1 MKYLKENNLHNPQF
15 QSGLF
20 RFQKRRT
27 LGTLKANK
35 PKYLLRSVFCKADD
49 SKSFSFYTSNNFRMH
64 SKKLKNFHLNA
75 LKVDNQSGNFLNAS
89 SNSKISKFSE
99 NPSFPPTYWNQCFD
113 KSRLKNF
120 ILWFVLHYGEQKTL
134 ELVEELK
141 TLGFKYATKAG
152 ISLGIDDLKIPP
164 KKADLIFEGEKVTSL
179 TTKQYKR
186 GEITGVERFQ
196 RLIDTWHRT
205 SENLKQE
212 VIHYFESTDTLNPV
226 YMMAFSGARGNISQV
241 RQLVGMRGL
250 MSNPQGQIIDY
261 PIRSNFREGLTL
273 TEYIISSYGA
283 RKGIVDTAL
292 RTANAGY
299 LTRRLVDVAQH
310 VIISNFDCKTNAG
323 IFLTDMKEGNKIL
336 YSLQN
341 RLVGRVLAENLQI
354 SDTKSGLKPSMASI
368 GEGNLNPHVKKDKS
382 LLKPIKILKKNTEI
396 SLDLSFNI
404 AKSYKKVFVRS
415 VLTCKNQKLVC
426 QLCYGWSLAQGNLVS
441 IGEAVGIIAAQSI
454 GEPGTQLTMR
464 TFHTGG
470 VFSGGVTD
478 QIKAPFDGL
487 IEYGS
492 PIPGKLIRT
501 PEGQISFL
509 TTNEGFFV
517 IRPFDKSKQKN
528 IALKKYKIPTYTLL
542 FKRMGEQVFS
552 NEVIAQI
559 SALSKQK
566 NATDDAELTIK
577 SELEGQLYGKGIL
590 VKLTDIGP
598 KLRKDEGWNQIPF
611 DPLFQAAYWGDS
623 WILSGKIYKLPV
635 PSSFFP
641 IVGDLI
647 NRKTVMNQIKWK
659 FHNEGF
665 FNSSSID
672 FYPLSTTLKNPG
684 FTEDFTSFVKK
695 SNFVNNS
702 FTTKKQQ
709 KESNS
714 FSLKT
719 GLKNNFVN
727 IDNTI
732 QKNPYLKKVNDT
744 IDPYETNQ
752 KGLLNV
758 PVMRYSLLSLNLQ
771 NIIYKKSGY
780 LIKVPSGINPTL
792 FSPISQKKHDTFKN
806 FSTLSLNGRLQF
818 NKNKSSLEVY
828 NKTRNSLKRIRQNL
842 QLNQVQDFQS
852 KYKKI
857 EKLSKSKLNV
867 HNSLSEHDILL
878 LISPLKSKNKKW
890 KSSFLSESKKLRSS
904 SSRLYFSNPEFENSL
919 NSFLNLSKSPSNWI
933 PTFKFFLTWYPA
945 NFQILTPG
953 LISLENDVST
963 AFKTSFLSGLKN
975 QKGSCGF
982 LPTQNPR
989 FFIFNKKY
997 QMPSETSKYLEET
1010 DQISI
1015 LKNKNKFETNFY
1027 LKMTPKGII
1036 KVVSIDKERKYK
1048 FQLSFMS
1055 KKKNQ
1060 FINPLKKTLSFEE
1073 KQKSSFSNDT
1083 KQKLFVSLIKRD
1095 FIKKLEAQ
1103 SDFQDLKIGI
1113 KKSTKVSSPH
1123 FNDFF
1128 KVSKTDDRSS
1138 SLNLLIK
1145 DKNIN
1150 PFKKEVIAEQ
1160 NLKFSQKLFQRP
1172 QNSQFMH
1179 FGVHWKNSYNY
1190 QIKKA
1195 RTKSNFKIEK
1205 NLQENL
1211 EWTKIIS
1218 KEKGSTS
1225 LNAGESLARVFV
1237 TPQFLYQIPLSYPFV
1252 FLNSKFGDSNQFS
1265 TLQSQKLDSP
1275 FCYQINRQ
1283 GSVKFCYFLS
1293 NNNSREFT
1301 NQVFFQPPVSF
1312 NSERFSFVDLK
1323 DFSIDWSTQ
1332 IHSFPLIDRTFVL
1345 KTIKKYLSNRNFS
1358 SYEIKNVVELTNKPI
1373 TLTKQKMK
1381 LHLHSDQQETE
1392 IRASNTDFSITFSS
1406 NYHIP
1411 NLDLKTNKEINTKN
1425 QNSILKMK
1433 LSSSENSQEMMIWL
1447 TRIFYFFH
1455 STCSSLQSFSKTI
1468 EYVWMFENYNFKNFK
1483 SKNLKNHFP
1492 KKKKLLA
1499 HTSNSEKNSIFNF
1512 CVLSCIQ
1519 KKSRQIWE
1527 INPNFKKNKSF
1538 VELYKKDENIET
1550 RKTFSQSSSLKKK
1563 LPIQMFKF
1571 YIGWVSLK
1579 NILSK
1584 FIKTELNKKQYFSI
1598 STKKIHDFN
1607 LTEDL
1612 KNKTEISKDFLI
1624 HTKVRK
1630 ILLNPGEILIKK
1642 KVLCSKKDI
1651 LKFRFTHS
1659 FFNSSTQKIENKKLL
1674 SIMLLNLSSLNLD
1687 FVNQHKLFNQEKGE
1701 KTFVGFK
1708 KLNRVNYYIQNILSL
1723 KQNLLMNSKADL
1735 SNYSKKAKMNFK
1747 KSQDFYSKSETFV
1760 NSFVQE
1766 YSTQSSLSNNVSSL
1780 SILIK
1785 SGWVYFCSV
1794 SNLPN
1799 DLSYVSPG
1807 QVILENL
1814 VFDNHICYLEFLENC
1829 KFKNL
1834 TQTFHYN
1841 YSFAHNNQISHSFNK
1856 GILKSFNF
1864 EKNPLKPEIDW
1875 NNEFQETKKNL
1886 TKGFSFQTKESSNWK
1901 WVKNKNVRFLPSI
1914 LKVHSSN
1921 LVSENHEELL
1931 PIQAILIR
1939 KVREY
1944 KQPELWDYKN
1954 QLYNSSDHSF
1964 AKTLISLTSNL
1975 FVESKN
1981 SEKLHLIKELFYK
1994 TELQKTLKIDKISK
2008 KKPFTNILKFLEKDS
2023 YCYILKDKKNRKVLE
2038 RSFENQKLNSC
2049 SCYKL
2054 TKGDLFFNKKYF
2066 FNKSYISL
2074 TLKNNNFIIIPGL
2087 NESKKSILKL
2097 KSSPGF
2103 NFIKKSLHENFAYK
2117 KTHQVFRK
2125 QNRQTISKF
2134 PSIDLKLVSNFKFV
2148 FAEKSKSH
2156 PLKNSSEKQYKRPL
2170 TLPISYLKPKT
2181 NSLFLSYDMSH
2192 GFQDMFEKD
2201 IYLFNY
2207 KNLRLTF
2214 SESSFYQNSL
2224 NLNLFLK
2231 DYILKLKVPN
2241 KQSLMNS
2248 GEKCSKLFFRNFKKD
2263 MFSLVPI
2270 FLYSP
2275 YFSYNLIQQL
2285 DPRFL
2290 VDNHFLRI
2298 LASLNIK
2305 NEFAEPRNLSLMTQK
2320 IEIQNKFLTSGNQK
2334 IRSAKQGYF
2343 AGITS
2348 SYSPFRG
2355 EIIYTKDLDRIKK
2368 SLESYSL
2375 KNDSKLSHKG
2385 SEKNKQDLF
2394 LDLKPHKKFS
2404 DSNLLQNNALIL
2416 TKEDLVCVSLKPISK
2431 GSSLNI
2437 VNQNKKSEAIKNKE
2451 ETQILNLNLFKSI
2464 NLRKNGSIQSLDL
2477 LLQPARLQKKQISSK
2492 KSVTTTNRFSKYH
2505 IQNILKELETQSVKK
2520 TAYYLNDMIIKYQQM
2535 TRIKK
2540 TARNNLANARYL
2552 INKLA
2557 IGLPIQRNNLSLGEF
2572 FKYGDQFKKK
2582 GLGKADLTMLETGQ
2596 IIHLSKDKVTL
2607 RRGQRIK
2614 ISINAIL
2621 HKYHRDL
2628 IIPQSPVITL
2638 AYSQLKTGDIVQGI
2652 PKIEQFFEARTTK
2665 RGRLFRDSLPNLL
2678 QALFKYN
2685 MSNLTNDDAA
2695 RESVYK
2701 IQQILIDGVQRVYRG
2716 QGVTIAD
2723 KHLEVI
2729 VKQMTSK
2736 ARILKGGC
2744 TGYLTGDVDD
2754 LFFIETVFNQYPYEF
2769 EYEPLI
2775 LGISKTSLEVK
2786 SFLSAASFQ
2795 HTTRVLTKA
2804 AIYRETDYLSG
2815 LKENILLGNLIPA
2828 GTGYLVSVES
2838 KTDSKNQPTL

>member
-1 MKYLKENNLHNPQF
+1 MKYLKENNLYNPKFQF
-15 QSGLF
+15 GIFGLQNGNF
-20 RFQKRRT
+20 KS
-27 LGTLKANK
+27 NK
-35 PKYLLRSVFCKADD
+35 PKGRLSALFCKHGD
-49 SKSFSFYTSNNFRMH
+49 SKSFSFYNSNNFKTH

-75 LKVDNQSGNFLNAS
+75 LKVDNQTGNFLNRFS
-89 SNSKISKFSE
+89 YSKISKFSE

-164 KKADLIFEGEKVTSL
+164 KKADLIFEGEKITLL

-354 SDTKSGLKPSMASI
+354 SDTKSGLKPSINTI
-368 GEGNLNPHVKKDKS
+368 GERSFHMKRDKS
-382 LLKPIKILKKNTEI
+382 LFTPIQILKKNTEI
-396 SLDLSFNI
+396 SLDLSFDI
-404 AKSYKKVFVRS
+404 SKRYKKVFVRS

-517 IRPFDKSKQKN
+517 IRPFDESKQKN
-528 IALKKYKIPTYTLL
+528 TPLKKYKIPTYTLL
-542 FKRMGEQVFS
+542 FKRMGERVFS

-635 PSSFFP
+635 PSSLFP
-641 IVGDLI
+641 IVGDLV

-665 FNSSSID
+665 FNSSSLD
-672 FYPLSTTLKNPG
+672 FYPLSTTLKNSR
-684 FTEDFTSFVKK
+684 FTEDFTCSAKK
-695 SNFVNNS
+695 SHFGNNS
-702 FTTKKQQ
+702 FIQKISR
-709 KESNS
+709 KESTS
-714 FSLKT
+714 LSLKT
-719 GLKNNFVN
+719 GLRSHSINKDD
-727 IDNTI
+727 IP
-732 QKNPYLKKVNDT
+732 QKKNPYFKKVHEN
-744 IDPYETNQ
+744 IDPDLNEKSQ
-752 KGLLNV
+752 KGILNV
-758 PVMRYSLLSLNLQ
+758 PVMRYSLLSFNLQ

-780 LIKVPSGINPTL
+780 LIQVPSGINPTL
-792 FSPISQKKHDTFKN
+792 FSSVNKKKGTFQKVLKV
-806 FSTLSLNGRLQF
+806 TLNRQLQF
-818 NKNKSSLEVY
+818 TKNKSSLELY
-828 NKTRNSLKRIRQNL
+828 NKTKNSLKRIRQNL
-842 QLNQVQDFQS
+842 QLKQVQNFLCSEGTYQIRKDKFKS
-852 KYKKI
+852 KDNKI
-857 EKLSKSKLNV
+857 EKLSQSKVSL
-867 HNSLSEHDILL
+867 HKYLSEQDVLL

-890 KSSFLSESKKLRSS
+890 KSSFVSESKKLRSS
-904 SSRLYFSNPEFENSL
+904 SSRLYLSNPEFTNSL
-919 NSFLNLSKSPSNWI
+919 NSFLNLSKSPANWI
-933 PTFKFFLTWYPA
+933 PTFKFFLAWYPS

-963 AFKTSFLSGLKN
+963 AFKSSFLSVQTN
-975 QKGSCGF
+975 QNVSHGF

-997 QMPSETSKYLEET
+997 QMPSETYKSLEG
-1010 DQISI
+1010 
-1015 LKNKNKFETNFY
+1015 KNKISMIKNNNKFDSKFYKIQTNFD
-1027 LKMTPKGII
+1027 LKMTPKGFI
-1036 KVVSIDKERKYK
+1036 KVLSIDKEKKYK
-1048 FQLSFMS
+1048 FQLSLIS

-1060 FINPLKKTLSFEE
+1060 FMNSFRKTLPFEE
-1073 KQKSSFSNDT
+1073 KVSRSNAT

-1103 SDFQDLKIGI
+1103 LDFQDSKILT
-1113 KKSTKVSSPH
+1113 KKSTKVSSSH

-1128 KVSKTDDRSS
+1128 KISKPENHLSS
-1138 SLNLLIK
+1138 SVNLLIK
-1145 DKNIN
+1145 NMN
-1150 PFKKEVIAEQ
+1150 PFNKEMMTEK
-1160 NLKFSQKLFQRP
+1160 NLKISQRLFQKP
-1172 QNSQFMH
+1172 QNSHLMH
-1179 FGVHWKNSYNY
+1179 FGVDWKNSYNY

-1205 NLQENL
+1205 NFQENL

-1225 LNAGESLARVFV
+1225 LNAGESLARIFV
-1237 TPQFLYQIPLSYPFV
+1237 TPQFLYKIPLSYPFV
-1252 FLNSKFGDSNQFS
+1252 FLNSNFENSYQFPR
-1265 TLQSQKLDSP
+1265 LQSHKLDSP
-1275 FCYQINRQ
+1275 FCYQMNRQ

-1293 NNNSREFT
+1293 NNKSDEIT

-1312 NSERFSFVDLK
+1312 NFEPFSFDGLK
-1323 DFSIDWSTQ
+1323 NLSMDSSSQ
-1332 IHSFPLIDRTFVL
+1332 IGTIPLIDKKFFL
-1345 KTIKKYLSNRNFS
+1345 KTIQKYISNRNFS
-1358 SYEIKNVVELTNKPI
+1358 LYGIKHLAELTNQPI
-1373 TLTKQKMK
+1373 TLTKQKLK
-1381 LHLHSDQQETE
+1381 LHLYSDQQE
-1392 IRASNTDFSITFSS
+1392 ICPSNKDFSINFSS
-1406 NYHIP
+1406 NYNIP
-1411 NLDLKTNKEINTKN
+1411 KLALTTQKKINAKTFNKNLVF
-1425 QNSILKMK
+1425 QMK
-1433 LSSSENSQEMMIWL
+1433 LSSFENSQEIIIWL
-1447 TRIFYFFH
+1447 TRLFYFFN
-1455 STCSSLQSFSKTI
+1455 STCSNLSSFSKTI
-1468 EYVWMFENYNFKNFK
+1468 QYVWILENYNFKSNNNN
-1483 SKNLKNHFP
+1483 SP
-1492 KKKKLLA
+1492 KKKKLL
-1499 HTSNSEKNSIFNF
+1499 SKNWNSEKNSIFNF

-1519 KKSRQIWE
+1519 KKSLKIWE
-1527 INPNFKKNKSF
+1527 INPTLKKNKSF
-1538 VELYKKDENIET
+1538 IELYKNDENIEMN
-1550 RKTFSQSSSLKKK
+1550 RMKSSSLQKKM
-1563 LPIQMFKF
+1563 PIQMFKF
-1571 YIGWVSLK
+1571 YIGWLSLK

-1584 FIKTELNKKQYFSI
+1584 FIKTEFNKKQYFSI
-1598 STKKIHDFN
+1598 LTNKINDFN
-1607 LTEDL
+1607 FTQDS
-1612 KNKTEISKDFLI
+1612 KKKTETSKDFSRN
-1624 HTKVRK
+1624 TKARK
-1630 ILLNPGEILIKK
+1630 ILLNPSEILIKK

-1659 FFNSSTQKIENKKLL
+1659 SFNAETQKIENKKLL
-1674 SIMLLNLSSLNLD
+1674 SIMLLNLANFNSDL
-1687 FVNQHKLFNQEKGE
+1687 VNQQKLFNQENAE
-1701 KTFVGFK
+1701 KKFVGFRK
-1708 KLNRVNYYIQNILSL
+1708 SNPVNFYLQNIFSL
-1723 KQNLLMNSKADL
+1723 KENLLINSKGSL
-1735 SNYSKKAKMNFK
+1735 SNSSKKAKISFKNGPNF
-1747 KSQDFYSKSETFV
+1747 DSKSETFV
-1760 NSFVQE
+1760 NSFVEE
-1766 YSTQSSLSNNVSSL
+1766 YGTQSSLSKNLSSL
-1780 SILIK
+1780 NILIK
-1785 SGWVYFCSV
+1785 SGWVYFGSV
-1794 SNLPN
+1794 SNLPK

-1807 QVILENL
+1807 QVVLENL
-1814 VFDNHICYLEFLENC
+1814 VFDNHVCYLEFLENC
-1829 KFKNL
+1829 HFKNL
-1834 TQTFHYN
+1834 GSTFIYD
-1841 YSFAHNNQISHSFNK
+1841 YSFVNKTNLYHSFNS
-1856 GILKSFNF
+1856 GVFKSFNF
-1864 EKNPLKPEIDW
+1864 EKESLNTYMDSKGQCSRMI
-1875 NNEFQETKKNL
+1875 Q
-1886 TKGFSFQTKESSNWK
+1886 KGFSIETKESSNWK
-1901 WVKNKNVRFLPSI
+1901 WVTNKKTRFLPSI
-1914 LKVHSSN
+1914 LKVNSSN
-1921 LVSENHEELL
+1921 LVSASHEEL
-1931 PIQAILIR
+1931 PKIQPILIR

-1944 KQPELWDYKN
+1944 KQPQLWEYKN

-1975 FVESKN
+1975 FVQSKK
-1981 SEKLHLIKELFYK
+1981 SEKIHLIKELFYK
-1994 TELQKTLKIDKISK
+1994 TELQKTLKLEKISK
-2008 KKPFTNILKFLEKDS
+2008 KKVFTSFLKFLEKDS
-2023 YCYILKDKKNRKVLE
+2023 DYQIWKDKKKQKEKR
-2038 RSFENQKLNSC
+2038 FEHQKQNLNS
-2049 SCYKL
+2049 SKL
-2054 TKGDLFFNKKYF
+2054 TKGYLFFNKKYF

-2087 NESKKSILKL
+2087 SDSSQSILKF
-2097 KSSPGF
+2097 KSYPGF
-2103 NFIKKSLHENFAYK
+2103 NFIKKSLNENFAYK
-2117 KTHQVFRK
+2117 KTQQVFRK
-2125 QNRQTISKF
+2125 QSRQTISKF

-2148 FAEKSKSH
+2148 FAEQLK
-2156 PLKNSSEKQYKRPL
+2156 LNRVKNSSEKKYQRHL
-2170 TLPISYLKPKT
+2170 TFPVPYLKPKT
-2181 NSLFLSYDMSH
+2181 NSLFLSYDISH
-2192 GFQDMFEKD
+2192 GFQNMFEKD

-2214 SESSFYQNSL
+2214 SETSFYQNSL
-2224 NLNLFLK
+2224 NLNSFLK
-2231 DYILKLKVPN
+2231 NYILKLKVPN
-2241 KQSLMNS
+2241 TKIFMNS
-2248 GEKCSKLFFRNFKKD
+2248 ESKLKFQNFQKD

-2275 YFSYNLIQQL
+2275 CFSYNLIQQL

-2298 LASLNIK
+2298 LSSLNIK
-2305 NEFAEPRNLSLMTQK
+2305 NESAEPRNLSLMTQK
-2320 IEIQNKFLTSGNQK
+2320 VEIQNKFLTSGNQK
-2334 IRSAKQGYF
+2334 IRSAKQSYF
-2343 AGITS
+2343 AGVTS

-2368 SLESYSL
+2368 SLGNYSF
-2375 KNDSKLSHKG
+2375 KNNSRLLNKG
-2385 SEKNKQDLF
+2385 LEQNREDLF
-2394 LDLKPHKKFS
+2394 LDLKNHQTFS
-2404 DSNLLQNNALIL
+2404 DSNLLQNHALIL
-2416 TKEDLVCVSLKPISK
+2416 TKEDLVCVSLKHVLKSTSK
-2431 GSSLNI
+2431 NESIQNNEENQKLN
-2437 VNQNKKSEAIKNKE
+2437 A
-2451 ETQILNLNLFKSI
+2451 NLFKSI
-2464 NLRKNGSIQSLDL
+2464 HLRKSGSIQSLDL

-2492 KSVTTTNRFSKYH
+2492 KSITTTNRFSKYH
-2505 IQNILKELETQSVKK
+2505 IQSILKELETQSVKK
-2520 TAYYLNDMIIKYQQM
+2520 TAYYLNDIIIKYQQM

-2540 TARNNLANARYL
+2540 TARNNLANAKYL

-2582 GLGKADLTMLETGQ
+2582 GLGKVDLTMLETGQ

-2621 HKYHRDL
+2621 HKYNKDL
-2628 IIPQSPVITL
+2628 ITPQSPVITL
-2638 AYSQLKTGDIVQGI
+2638 SYSQLKTGDIVQGI

-2695 RESVYK
+2695 RESIYK

-2744 TGYLTGDVDD
+2744 TGYLAGDIDD
-2754 LFFIETVFNQYPYEF
+2754 LYFIETVFNQYPYEF

-2838 KTDSKNQPTL
+2838 KTDSKNQASL